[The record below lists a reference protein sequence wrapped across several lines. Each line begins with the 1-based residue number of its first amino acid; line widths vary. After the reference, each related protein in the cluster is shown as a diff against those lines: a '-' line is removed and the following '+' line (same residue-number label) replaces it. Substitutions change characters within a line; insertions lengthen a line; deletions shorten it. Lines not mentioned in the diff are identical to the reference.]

1 MEHSFED
8 LVAELDQFEHDLQVL
23 QDRIGRFQDRIGRFI
38 DDARQVVRD
47 DTDVRRKGGSV
58 KL

>member
-1 MEHSFED
+1 MEHSSED

-23 QDRIGRFQDRIGRFI
+23 QDRIGRFI